1 MTNNS
6 VPAPPAMPGLGPLS
20 RRGFLRVAA
29 VGGMAFTTGCA
40 RLLGKKE
47 APEALVYRS
56 LNRDEVDIIT
66 KLTEIMLPTERHGL
80 PSSIDVVP
88 TVANVDAMVAQMAP
102 TNRDLLALGLWF
114 LEHRP
119 VVSRRLGR
127 FTQMNQEKATRYLE
141 DLQAATFFERGLIT
155 SIKALVAVNYWRDA
169 RTWPALDYYGP
180 VTEIW
185 GVRRLGNAPL
195 PKV

>member
-1 MTNNS
+1 MSHNR
-6 VPAPPAMPGLGPLS
+6 VPAPPPMPGLEPLS

-29 VGGMAFTTGCA
+29 IGGMAFTSGCA

-47 APEALVYRS
+47 APEAVVFRS
-56 LNRDEVDIIT
+56 LNRDEVDIVT
-66 KLTEIMLPTERHGL
+66 KLTEVMLPTERHGL

-88 TVANVDAMVAQMAP
+88 TVENVDAMVAQMAP

-119 VVSRRLGR
+119 MVSRRLGR
-127 FTQMNQEKATRYLE
+127 FTQMSQEKATRYLE
-141 DLQAATFFERGLIT
+141 DLQEATFFERGLIT
-155 SIKALVAVNYWRDA
+155 SIKALVAVNYWRDS

-180 VTEIW
+180 VTEVW
-185 GVRRLGNAPL
+185 GVRRLGNAPM
-195 PKV
+195 PRV